1 MTDFATLRLD
11 ADTTGMVLSVDA
23 MRDVQVEAKNTEGVV
38 GGAMTGVGRGFKTAG
53 TGARALESDARRVG
67 GALAQMSQ
75 KAIGTQARI
84 DAMFGSPSVARNRAA
99 DIQAYAAEMDALRA
113 KFNPLFAASQQ
124 YEASLAEI
132 TRAERLGAIS
142 AMEAAS
148 ARERAAAAL
157 RPATTQM
164 VGFNGAVQAGTGYTA
179 NLAAQFNDIG
189 IMLAAGQSPFQLA
202 IQQGTQVSQVLN
214 QMGGGVGALR
224 ALQAGFMSMVNPISL
239 ATVGIIGFGA
249 AAAQWLM
256 RGTEGAREFDDV
268 MGDVWKSVSKVKDM
282 MSAYSVDGIVE
293 LQKKYGELNASVVEF
308 INLQTQA
315 AKLEAMRK
323 QQELIASMYDDM
335 NTWTRT
341 VEQNLARAFGKSVDE
356 VGRLEYLLRQV
367 QRARTFDEMQAAL
380 TAARAEA
387 LRLSGGLENAHGE
400 GKTLLMR
407 LIESE
412 DAARQLATAA
422 PRASWLNAAISGA
435 QSLVDKLWE
444 AVRAKAAA
452 TADGMVDAAGNPTQ
466 FGPGSAARRGPRRAP
481 ASPEL
486 TGSAP
491 SYDGGGGALNPYAS
505 DLEAL
510 QQNLMGQTALTDKW
524 YQDSLDILNDRRA
537 AELLTKQEHTDL
549 LFALDQQYALK
560 KLQLD
565 EATNNSEVEM
575 RQRTVGLLA
584 NTLTALGQHSKA
596 AAVAA
601 VALNAAKSI
610 KETIHHTAVAV
621 MRAMAEL
628 GPIAGPPAAARIK
641 AMGAV
646 QVGLI
651 AANAALSLG
660 GGGGGRG
667 GSVSAIGTS
676 PTTQAPQLPTQ
687 TLNFTI
693 ENDQFGFGEGIIR
706 QIVEQLNKASRNGSN
721 IVATVSA

>member
-1 MTDFATLRLD
+1 MLDIATLGYAIDSSQAVSAGKALD
-11 ADTTGMVLSVDA
+11 AMSGAA
-23 MRDVQVEAKNTEGVV
+23 MRAD
-38 GGAMTGVGRGFKTAG
+38 KTAD
-53 TGARALESDARRVG
+53 ALEAQVKRTG
-67 GALAQMSQ
+67 GALSQMGQRARGVQAQ
-75 KAIGTQARI
+75 I
-84 DAMFGSPSVARNRAA
+84 DGMFGKPGVARDRAA
-99 DIQAYAAEMDALRA
+99 DIQHYAAEMDALRA

-132 TRAERLGAIS
+132 TRAEKLGAIS
-142 AMEAAS
+142 AMEAAA

-202 IQQGTQVSQVLN
+202 MQQGTQVSQVLN

-256 RGTEGAREFDDV
+256 SGTEGAREFDDV
-268 MGDVWKSVSKVKDM
+268 MGDVWESVSKVNDM
-282 MSAYSVDGIVE
+282 VSVYSIDGIGE

-315 AKLEAMRK
+315 AQLEAMRK
-323 QQELIASMYDDM
+323 QQELIASMTDDM
-335 NTWTRT
+335 HTFTRT
-341 VEQNLARAFGKSVDE
+341 VEQSLARAFGKSVDE

-422 PRASWLNAAISGA
+422 PKANWLNAAISGA
-435 QSLVDKLWE
+435 QSLVDTLWE
-444 AVRAKAAA
+444 AVRAKAAV
-452 TADGMVDAAGNPTQ
+452 TAEGMVDAAGNPTQ
-466 FGPGSAARRGPRRAP
+466 FGLDSGARRGPRRAP

-491 SYDGGGGALNPYAS
+491 
-505 DLEAL
+505 
-510 QQNLMGQTALTDKW
+510 
-524 YQDSLDILNDRRA
+524 
-537 AELLTKQEHTDL
+537 
-549 LFALDQQYALK
+549 
-560 KLQLD
+560 
-565 EATNNSEVEM
+565 
-575 RQRTVGLLA
+575 
-584 NTLTALGQHSKA
+584 
-596 AAVAA
+596 
-601 VALNAAKSI
+601 
-610 KETIHHTAVAV
+610 
-621 MRAMAEL
+621 
-628 GPIAGPPAAARIK
+628 
-641 AMGAV
+641 
-646 QVGLI
+646 
-651 AANAALSLG
+651 G
-660 GGGGGRG
+660 GGGGGSDPFKERLKSLVEGIQTERVTLETWYAESEAMLNDKRAKEILGEQAHKEAMLNLEREYQERKKALDVGYQGNALQQAGQFFGDMANAMQG
-667 GSVSAIGTS
+667 GNEKMLKISQVFAAAQGLINSYLAYTEVLKDPSLPWFARIPAAVGVLSAGLKMVSAIKGVSAGGGKASAGASGAGTS
-676 PTTQAPQLPTQ
+676 AAGPAAAPTRRVIVDLVGPDWMKQMATEMLD
-687 TLNFTI
+687 TI
-693 ENDQFGFGEGIIR
+693 YKESKDGAVI
-706 QIVEQLNKASRNGSN
+706 
-721 IVATVSA
+721 TVSK